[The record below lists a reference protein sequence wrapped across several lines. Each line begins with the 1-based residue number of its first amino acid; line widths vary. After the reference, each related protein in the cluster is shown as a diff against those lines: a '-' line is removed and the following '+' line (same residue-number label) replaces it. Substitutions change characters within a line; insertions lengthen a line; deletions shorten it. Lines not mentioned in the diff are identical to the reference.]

1 MSNASLKWCT
11 TFLSVHNWI
20 VKKCNV
26 CTMTFISIAVLY
38 QIECFCFSPLLHF
51 HLMRHYVKICKASL
65 CIVHFVCISFAPAEM
80 YSNLAKCKFF
90 FVCRTQQELFFKTH
104 EQRIDSH
111 FCSLPPR
118 HSTERFLTLKW
129 SELAK
134 SLMLTWPLCDS
145 LDEKIKCEFAYMYKY
160 NMYI

>member
-1 MSNASLKWCT
+1 MW
-11 TFLSVHNWI
+11 
-20 VKKCNV
+20 KKCNV
-26 CTMTFISIAVLY
+26 CTLTFISIAVLY
-38 QIECFCFSPLLHF
+38 QIKCFCISPLLHF
-51 HLMRHYVKICKASL
+51 NLMRHYVKICKASL